1 MAATDWNAFTDQT
14 NARMAALRKEM
25 PDVAPAFGSLAK
37 AAIAPG
43 DSEFTG
49 SVYRFDRE
57 AGVVHR
63 VAVRVDGVR
72 DNLVIVTE
80 GLEPGDIVA
89 SAGVS
94 FLMDGQA
101 VRLLEE

>member
-1 MAATDWNAFTDQT
+1 
-14 NARMAALRKEM
+14 M
-25 PDVAPAFGSLAK
+25 PTHLFQPSHYHNTIGSHEPVLK
-37 AAIAPG
+37 IAPG

-57 AGVVHR
+57 ASVVHR